1 MDLLK
6 LKENDVVEVER
17 VCLPIASLVQVQLPP
32 ELRQLDQPTSAWAL
46 HHIQQQLSNH
56 FDTLTEGIAIPVEW
70 KEEIVNIDV
79 VAVFIRGSS
88 GENVRVDAVNIRQG
102 GVERE
107 VPLEFVCGLEEET
120 KEKGNQEDGEHEQKA
135 GSDGGGDDALRM
147 ARLESLVELRSTKFA
162 DGSNARR
169 FMQRITD
176 YLEQADPEM
185 SWLKTFEQVL
195 RGEEDMFKLEE
206 SYGDYFRPLDPLTFS
221 GPTCED
227 TRTEKVQPAMFKQSS
242 GGKVAYPMVPGGAA
256 TEVDETN
263 QVKYLD
269 LWLRHKLESEID
281 EGTRWFTQGLTS
293 VVPPGVLNMFTP
305 EELQRLL
312 GGEFFL
318 SDDEK
323 LETFL
328 EENILYKD
336 FSEEDNSLKE
346 DFKKAMREFSS
357 EERESVFEFWTAL
370 RSLPPGGVE
379 NLTHQCTV
387 QKSTVSV
394 DHLPLATTCYNVLSI
409 PAYESAEVMKEKLKI
424 AYENGMAMGRA

>member
-1 MDLLK
+1 M
-6 LKENDVVEVER
+6 EVK
-17 VCLPIASLVQVQLPP
+17 S
-32 ELRQLDQPTSAWAL
+32 
-46 HHIQQQLSNH
+46 
-56 FDTLTEGIAIPVEW
+56 
-70 KEEIVNIDV
+70 K
-79 VAVFIRGSS
+79 
-88 GENVRVDAVNIRQG
+88 
-102 GVERE
+102 
-107 VPLEFVCGLEEET
+107 
-120 KEKGNQEDGEHEQKA
+120 
-135 GSDGGGDDALRM
+135 
-147 ARLESLVELRSTKFA
+147 KFA
-162 DGSNARR
+162 RGSNARR
-169 FMQRITD
+169 FMQRVTD
-176 YLEQADPEM
+176 YLEQADPGM
-185 SWLKTFEQVL
+185 SWLETFEQVL
-195 RGEEDMFKLEE
+195 RGEKDMFELEE
-206 SYGDYFRPLDPLTFS
+206 IFGDHFRPLDLLTFS
-221 GPTCED
+221 GPTREG
-227 TRTEKVQPAMFKQSS
+227 TKTEEVQPAMFKQGS

-293 VVPPGVLNMFTP
+293 VVPSGVLGMFTP

-323 LETFL
+323 LHTFL
-328 EENILYKD
+328 EENVLYKD

-346 DFKKAMREFSS
+346 NFKKAMREFSP

-394 DHLPLATTCYNVLSI
+394 DHLPLATTCHNVLSI
-409 PAYESAEVMKEKLKI
+409 PAYERAEVMKEKLKI
-424 AYENGMAMGRA
+424 AYENGMAIGRE